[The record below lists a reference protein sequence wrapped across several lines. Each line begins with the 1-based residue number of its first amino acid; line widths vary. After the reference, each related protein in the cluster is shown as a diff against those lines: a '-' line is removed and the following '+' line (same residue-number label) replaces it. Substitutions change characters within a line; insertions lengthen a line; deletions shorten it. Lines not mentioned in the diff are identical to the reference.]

1 MELDD
6 NNNNSIFSIKF
17 QKISSELEIG
27 ESFLKCIT
35 GDTVHFDI
43 PMNNLRTFMQ
53 TKPDSILFNFYQNDE
68 MYKVTITS
76 KHCISIIKFLES
88 ITM

>member
-6 NNNNSIFSIKF
+6 TDESIFSVKF
-17 QKISSELEIG
+17 QKISSELEIN
-27 ESFLKCIT
+27 ESSLKCIT

-43 PMNNLRTFMQ
+43 PISNLRTFMQ
-53 TKPDSILFNFYQNDE
+53 TKPHSILLNFYQNDE
-68 MYKVTITS
+68 LFQATITS

-88 ITM
+88 IT